1 MMGENRLRIPVPQ
14 MLPESGVPSSC
25 FCQRS
30 RCGERALPVIGS
42 GERQGVDAEGRGR
55 SFS

>member
-42 GERQGVDAEGRGR
+42 GERQDVDAEGRGR